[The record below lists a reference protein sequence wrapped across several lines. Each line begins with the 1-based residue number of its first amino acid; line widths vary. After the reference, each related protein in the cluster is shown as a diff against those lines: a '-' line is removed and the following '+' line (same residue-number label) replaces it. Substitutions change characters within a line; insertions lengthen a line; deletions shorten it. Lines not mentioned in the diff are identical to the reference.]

1 MDDEYVIELVDDFE
15 FNKEIYDFDDDDYVH
30 FIEDGVKTKA
40 ELDKEVIAITT
51 IVIDRDQ
58 NQDKLPSEDMP
69 PYKFDI
75 ESIEFVALKDL
86 TLDMIENDVDDNT
99 YTQYTDFVYTAD
111 DLFYVVVYQ
120 VMDTAQNIEQW
131 GN

>member
-1 MDDEYVIELVDDFE
+1 M
-15 FNKEIYDFDDDDYVH
+15 
-30 FIEDGVKTKA
+30 
-40 ELDKEVIAITT
+40 IAITT

-58 NQDKLPSEDMP
+58 NQDMLPSEDMP
-69 PYKFDI
+69 PYKFDV

-131 GN
+131 AN